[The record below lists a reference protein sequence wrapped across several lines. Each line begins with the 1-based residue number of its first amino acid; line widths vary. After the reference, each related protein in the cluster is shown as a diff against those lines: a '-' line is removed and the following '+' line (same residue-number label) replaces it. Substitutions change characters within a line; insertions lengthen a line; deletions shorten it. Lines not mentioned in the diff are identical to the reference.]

1 MAELYPEV
9 EFSVNTSFDDFEKG
23 KLLEVVKSKLLLNP
37 INPSKIIFEILET
50 DTFNDESSVMEIIKE
65 LKKLGFKIAID
76 DFGTGHSN
84 FAHLTLMEVDYIKID
99 GMFIKDLETN
109 ELSRKMVSTI
119 VTFSKQ
125 IGAKTIG
132 EFVHNEAVFGLTQ
145 TLGVDY
151 AQGYYK
157 SAPISALE
165 VAKLLRP

>member
-1 MAELYPEV
+1 
-9 EFSVNTSFDDFEKG
+9 
-23 KLLEVVKSKLLLNP
+23 
-37 INPSKIIFEILET
+37 
-50 DTFNDESSVMEIIKE
+50 
-65 LKKLGFKIAID
+65 
-76 DFGTGHSN
+76 
-84 FAHLTLMEVDYIKID
+84 
-99 GMFIKDLETN
+99 MFIKDLETN

-132 EFVHNEAVFGLTQ
+132 EFVHNEAVFDLTQ